1 MSNSEEKESGVRH
14 SRKLVALTALVAA
27 SVTLVACGSSTGS
40 GGGSS
45 TQQPG
50 TTTSGAAAGSGGQS
64 NSNLPLGLQKS
75 SSTAGQTINVLMVN
89 NPQMLDLQ
97 KATNSQFTAVTGIKV
112 NYTVLDENTMRN
124 KASLDF
130 KNQAG
135 QYDVTTLSN
144 FEVPIYAKNGWLA
157 NLSPFIAKDPGFKQ
171 NDILPAMR
179 KSMTYNGSVY
189 GEPFYGESSFLMYRK
204 DIFQQ
209 KGLTISDHPTWD
221 QVATLAA
228 KLDGAEP
235 GMKGICL
242 RGQPG
247 WGELGATLTT
257 VVNTFGGTWVDKN
270 WNAQLTSKPFEDA
283 TNFYVN
289 LVRQHGEVGAS
300 SAGYTQCL
308 SAMQQSKVAMW
319 YDSTA
324 AAGPLEAKN
333 SPVAG
338 KLGFVQ
344 APVKD
349 TKASGWLYTWAFLME
364 KASKHQDA
372 AWQFISWAA
381 SSQYEDYIGKTE
393 GWASVPAATRQS
405 LYQNKDYM
413 AQSSVFAKPTLE
425 ALEAADPT
433 NPGTQPRP
441 ASGIQFIDIPE
452 FTAFG
457 DTVTSQISA
466 AIAGSTTV
474 TAALTNG
481 QQVVQ
486 AAVNTYK

>member
-1 MSNSEEKESGVRH
+1 MRQ
-14 SRKLVALTALVAA
+14 SRATLALTGLAA
-27 SVTLVACGSSTGS
+27 VVVVLAGCGSSGGTGS
-40 GGGSS
+40 SAATSAGAPATSAAATGGGAS
-45 TQQPG
+45 Q
-50 TTTSGAAAGSGGQS
+50 AGSS
-64 NSNLPLGLQKS
+64 SKVPLGLQKDP
-75 SSTAGQTINVLMVN
+75 STAGQTINVLMVN

-97 KATNSQFTAVTGIKV
+97 KATDSQFTAVTGIKV
-112 NYTVLDENTMRN
+112 NYTVLDENSMRN

-157 NLSPFIAKDPGFKQ
+157 NLSPFIAKDPGFDQ

-204 DIFQQ
+204 DILDQ
-209 KGLTISDHPTWD
+209 KGLKISDNPTWQ
-221 QVATLAA
+221 QVADLAA

-257 VVNTFGGTWVDKN
+257 VVNTFGGTWIDKD
-270 WNAQLTSKPFEDA
+270 WNAQLTSQPFQDA

-300 SAGYTQCL
+300 TAGYTQCL

-324 AAGPLEAKN
+324 AAGPLEAKG

-344 APVKD
+344 APVDK

-364 KASKHQDA
+364 KASKHQQA

-381 SSQYEDYIGKTE
+381 SSQYEDYIGKNE
-393 GWASVPAATRQS
+393 GWANVPAATRQS
-405 LYQNKDYM
+405 LYDNKDYM
-413 AQSSVFAKPTLE
+413 ADSAVFAKPTLT
-425 ALEAADPT
+425 ALENADPD
-433 NPGTQPRP
+433 NPGVQPRP
-441 ASGIQFIDIPE
+441 APGIQFIDIPE

-457 DTVTSQISA
+457 DTVTSEISA
-466 AIAGSTTV
+466 AIAGSKTV
-474 TAALTNG
+474 KDALADG
-481 QQVVQ
+481 QQTVQ
-486 AAVNTYK
+486 SAINGYK